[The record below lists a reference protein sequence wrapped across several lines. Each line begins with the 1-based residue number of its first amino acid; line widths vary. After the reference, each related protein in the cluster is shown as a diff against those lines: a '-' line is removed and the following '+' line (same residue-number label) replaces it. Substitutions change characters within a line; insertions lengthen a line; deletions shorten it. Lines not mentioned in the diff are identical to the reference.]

1 MNQVLEQIV
10 ADFEQR
16 DFPAFTERSLCLPAI
31 RNKVDAVIGMRR
43 TGKTTFLYQRMND
56 LLLSGVAKEAMLYI
70 NFDDDR
76 LLPMQSTQLSFVTEI
91 YYQRHPAMKDRTA
104 YLFFDEIQ
112 NIDGWEHYI
121 RRLLDTE
128 NVQIA
133 VTGSSAKLLSRE
145 IATSMRG
152 RSLSTEVFPFSFEE
166 ALRHARVDFSPAQIP
181 GGKIRALL
189 KNRIRQYLVTGGFP
203 EVQTLDDRLRLR
215 VLQEYVDVV
224 ILRDVVERHGISN
237 IAPLRAMVRHLL
249 GTPACLFAVNKF
261 FNDLRSQGTACG
273 KNTLHAYLDHL
284 IDAYL
289 VFPVSIH
296 TYSERVKRVNPK
308 KIYPIDTALAAAFMP
323 VSRPDLGRQL
333 ESLVFLHLRRTG
345 AEITYYRT
353 REGYEVDFHVVDHLG
368 DQALFQVCADMA
380 PEKTRGREIRA
391 LVSAMNEL
399 DLSHGTVVTMDQE
412 ETVELSGRQI
422 NLVPAWRF
430 FLGSQFSAA

>member
-1 MNQVLEQIV
+1 MNPVLEQIV

-16 DFPAFTERSLCLPAI
+16 DFPAFTARSLRLPAL

-43 TGKTTFLYQRMND
+43 TGKTTFLFQRMND
-56 LLLSGVAKEAMLYI
+56 LLLSGVPKDAMLYI

-76 LLPMQSTQLSFVTEI
+76 LLPMQTAQLSLVTEI

-121 RRLLDTE
+121 RRLIDTE

-166 ALRHARVDFSPAQIP
+166 ALRHAQVDFSPAQIP
-181 GGKIRALL
+181 GGKVRALL

-203 EVQTLDDRLRLR
+203 EVQTLDDRMRVR

-224 ILRDVVERHGISN
+224 ILRDVVERHAISN
-237 IAPLRAMVRHLL
+237 IVPLRAMVRQLL
-249 GTPACLFAVNKF
+249 GSPACLFAVNKF
-261 FNDLRSQGTACG
+261 FNDLKSQGTACG
-273 KNTLHAYLDHL
+273 KNTLHDYLAHL
-284 IDAYL
+284 VDTYL

-296 TYSERVKRVNPK
+296 THSERVKQVNPK
-308 KIYPIDTALAAAFMP
+308 KVYPIDTALAAAFMP
-323 VSRPDLGRQL
+323 VLTPNWGQQL

-345 AEITYYRT
+345 GEITYYRT

-368 DQALFQVCADMA
+368 EQALFQVCADMA
-380 PEKTRGREIRA
+380 QEKTKEREIRA
-391 LVSAMNEL
+391 LIAAMNEL
-399 DLSHGTVVTMDQE
+399 DLSQGTVVTIDQE
-412 ETVELSGRQI
+412 ETVELNGRKI

-430 FLGSQFSAA
+430 FLNAQ